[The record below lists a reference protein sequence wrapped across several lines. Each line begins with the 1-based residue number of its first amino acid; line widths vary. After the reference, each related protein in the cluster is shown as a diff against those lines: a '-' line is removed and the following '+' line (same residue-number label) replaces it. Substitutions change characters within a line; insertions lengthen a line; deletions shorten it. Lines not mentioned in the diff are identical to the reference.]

1 MCFGGKKSARVSSV
15 FVDFCPTCSEKF
27 LKPCVALLLF
37 KEVQSK
43 EEKKIK
49 NMSFINEGKV

>member
-1 MCFGGKKSARVSSV
+1 MCLGGKKSASV
-15 FVDFCPTCSEKF
+15 FFFVDFCPSCSEKF

-43 EEKKIK
+43 EEKK
-49 NMSFINEGKV
+49 